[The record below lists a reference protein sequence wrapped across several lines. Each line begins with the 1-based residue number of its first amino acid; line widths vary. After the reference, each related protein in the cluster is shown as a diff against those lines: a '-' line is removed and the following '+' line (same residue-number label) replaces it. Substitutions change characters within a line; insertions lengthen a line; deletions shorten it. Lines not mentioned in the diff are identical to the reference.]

1 MPHRTVEKLPRR
13 FESRRS
19 SEEYDP
25 IVSPPSR
32 THIRSRRGVLPHP
45 FARFAAR
52 RGWPRS
58 CGGGS
63 GAWRGRRPMR
73 ESVFPE
79 GSEPTRTMASYRSVA
94 AGPCT
99 GQLTDQYVSGGTGPY
114 RLKIVELKLRCQGDM
129 GNCMERSAPKQLEE
143 DMKPAGAADG
153 GVTKEGSCKVKILLT
168 RKELEWL
175 VLHLKENGEQR
186 LEDVLVE
193 MQREMEKERGKAKV
207 WKPALES
214 IEESPVVQNVD
225 VVV

>member
-79 GSEPTRTMASYRSVA
+79 GSEPTRTMASV
-94 AGPCT
+94 C
-99 GQLTDQYVSGGTGPY
+99 GG
-114 RLKIVELKLRCQGDM
+114 
-129 GNCMERSAPKQLEE
+129 
-143 DMKPAGAADG
+143 
-153 GVTKEGSCKVKILLT
+153 
-168 RKELEWL
+168 
-175 VLHLKENGEQR
+175 
-186 LEDVLVE
+186 
-193 MQREMEKERGKAKV
+193 
-207 WKPALES
+207 
-214 IEESPVVQNVD
+214 
-225 VVV
+225 